1 LLGVIVEL
9 ELQVISMPWVR
20 VEELSIT
27 VDDFLPQMPALM
39 QSYEHLWGHWRFGTD
54 MITLKCL
61 ETRAESEK
69 GFRPYVVGD
78 APFWG
83 DENWKSA
90 SSNRAKSVIR
100 QIANLHPTLAAAA
113 KGARGPESQ
122 QVAMSMQYG
131 VAASQAPAA
140 IEQLRASEFSKSNS
154 SRVLEIKFLKGSD
167 QSYLGPNAGY
177 DSVLFNTWWVVDDAV
192 KLKVFDPF
200 ENVMQRLGARP
211 HWGKLHRR
219 PDIEYLRAVY
229 PGWDSF
235 EAVRTR
241 FDPNQM
247 FATP

>member
-1 LLGVIVEL
+1 
-9 ELQVISMPWVR
+9 
-20 VEELSIT
+20 
-27 VDDFLPQMPALM
+27 
-39 QSYEHLWGHWRFGTD
+39 
-54 MITLKCL
+54 
-61 ETRAESEK
+61 
-69 GFRPYVVGD
+69 
-78 APFWG
+78 
-83 DENWKSA
+83 
-90 SSNRAKSVIR
+90 
-100 QIANLHPTLAAAA
+100 
-113 KGARGPESQ
+113 
-122 QVAMSMQYG
+122 
-131 VAASQAPAA
+131 
-140 IEQLRASEFSKSNS
+140 LRASEFSKSNP

>member
-1 LLGVIVEL
+1 
-9 ELQVISMPWVR
+9 
-20 VEELSIT
+20 
-27 VDDFLPQMPALM
+27 
-39 QSYEHLWGHWRFGTD
+39 
-54 MITLKCL
+54 
-61 ETRAESEK
+61 
-69 GFRPYVVGD
+69 
-78 APFWG
+78 
-83 DENWKSA
+83 
-90 SSNRAKSVIR
+90 
-100 QIANLHPTLAAAA
+100 
-113 KGARGPESQ
+113 
-122 QVAMSMQYG
+122 MSMQYG

-140 IEQLRASEFSKSNS
+140 IEQLRASEFSKSNP

-177 DSVLFNTWWVVDDAV
+177 DSILFNTWWLVDDAV